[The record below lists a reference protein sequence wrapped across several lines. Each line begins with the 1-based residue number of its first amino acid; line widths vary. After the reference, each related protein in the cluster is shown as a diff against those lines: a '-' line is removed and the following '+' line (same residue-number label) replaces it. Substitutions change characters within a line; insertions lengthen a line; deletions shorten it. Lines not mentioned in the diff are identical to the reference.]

1 MASVNQQFHLL
12 IKWLSQYADIDFDKD
27 NDHLERSAATS
38 YQSWNQSTIIK
49 FNWVICNIKTSEDI
63 NNDMHDIFINASLIF
78 WFLIT
83 CVHIC
88 YH

>member
-27 NDHLERSAATS
+27 NDHLERSVATS
-38 YQSWNQSTIIK
+38 YQSWHQSTIIK
-49 FNWVICNIKTSEDI
+49 FNWVISNMQTSEDI
-63 NNDMHDIFINASLIF
+63 NNDIHDIFINASPIF

-83 CVHIC
+83 FVHIC
-88 YH
+88 